1 MMPCNTMEN
10 IKISCFFSGQ
20 KMALATPVELAQQH
34 EQHGNVFLVSS
45 HEEIEGCAPKI
56 GHFGTIAPYFVSGGI
71 LVG

>member
-1 MMPCNTMEN
+1 
-10 IKISCFFSGQ
+10 
-20 KMALATPVELAQQH
+20 MALATPVELAQQH